1 MGVIRRQSAIS
12 AIFSYFGVVVGF
24 VTSALIMPKILDTDQ
39 IGLIKLIVAVT
50 GVFSGVFSFGV
61 GQLLFRSFPKFE
73 SESGKRSKLYGV
85 AIKIA
90 LVGTI
95 ISIPFFIFSV
105 DDLFNLDSETSGI
118 SKGTFFLVLVF
129 LTIVSR
135 LFYNAIFSYYRM
147 QNEIVIDAFIQN
159 VFHKLG
165 ILILLVGL
173 IFDFL
178 NFSAF
183 VYSYLGLYLFFPFIM
198 VFYFFRKRN
207 VSSEI
212 HQIDLFGRKNKSRFS
227 RSEKK
232 EFLNLLLFGTLTTI
246 GGSLFLYVDTLM
258 VNYYLS
264 ESQVGIYGT
273 MFLFGMIVIIPARSL
288 KSISVSV
295 LSKSFKDNDIN
306 EITQIYKKS
315 SITLLVIG
323 GFIFVGVWCNMYSVY
338 GYLPESF
345 QLGKYVVLFIGI
357 GQLFDMV
364 TGVNNEIIAV
374 SPKYKMNTY
383 FILLSIVVGISI
395 NLWLIP
401 LYGISGAALATMS
414 TILFI
419 NLLRLITVYK
429 NFGIHPFSID
439 TLKIIFLIT
448 GLTFLMQV
456 IPNVENYILNL
467 FIKGSLITIIY
478 IPIVY
483 FSKVSEDINFM
494 IEKVIRILLRRK
506 SN

>member
-1 MGVIRRQSAIS
+1 MGVIRRQSTIS
-12 AIFSYFGVVVGF
+12 ALFSYFGVVVGF
-24 VTSALIMPKILDTDQ
+24 VTSALIMPKILSTDQ

-50 GVFSGVFSFGV
+50 GVFSGIFSFGV

-73 SESGKRSKLYGV
+73 SEKGKRSKLYGV
-85 AIKIA
+85 AIKVAIF
-90 LVGTI
+90 GTL
-95 ISIPFFIFSV
+95 ISIPFFIFTV
-105 DDLFNLDSETSGI
+105 DQLFNLESETSGI
-118 SKGTFFLVLVF
+118 SKGTLFLVLVF
-129 LTIVSR
+129 ITIVSR
-135 LFYNAIFSYYRM
+135 LFYSAIFGYYRM

-165 ILILLVGL
+165 ILILLIAL
-173 IFDFL
+173 IFDLL

-183 VYSYLGLYLFFPFIM
+183 VYCYLGLYLFFPVII

-207 VSSEI
+207 ISNEI

-227 RSEKK
+227 KSEKK
-232 EFLNLLLFGTLTTI
+232 EFLNLLIFGTLTTI

-258 VNYYLS
+258 VNFYLS
-264 ESQVGIYGT
+264 ESEVGIYGT

-295 LSKSFKDNDIN
+295 LSKSFKENDIN

-323 GFIFVGVWCNMYSVY
+323 GFIFMGVWCNMYSVY

-345 QLGKYVVLFIGI
+345 QLGKQVVLFIGL
-357 GQLFDMV
+357 GQLFDML

-383 FILLSIVVGISI
+383 FILLSIIIGILI

-401 LYGISGAALATMS
+401 LYGISGAALATMG
-414 TILFI
+414 TIVFI
-419 NLLRLITVYK
+419 NTLRLITVYK
-429 NFGIHPFSID
+429 FFGIHPFSIN
-439 TLKIIFLIT
+439 TLKMIILIV
-448 GLTFLMQV
+448 GLTFFAQA
-456 IPNVENYILNL
+456 IPNVENYILNIL
-467 FIKGSLITIIY
+467 IKGSLISLIY
-478 IPIVY
+478 IPVVY
-483 FSKVSEDINFM
+483 LSKVSEDINFM
-494 IEKVIRILLRRK
+494 IDKVFRALLNRK
-506 SN
+506 